1 MSKPGGNLSRAAVA
15 AFLTFGMMSAMDLS
29 SYRNFQL
36 GTDLPTVA
44 KQIGALPSQA
54 KVIHSRP
61 ALIQELGWRPQPL
74 GPSSKTEPAKEVVL
88 SFYEGQLFRISI
100 SYDRYETEGLTTA
113 DFVEAISVTY
123 GVPTRRAARAEP
135 GLYSDEEQV
144 VAQWQDSQYRF
155 DLVRLPY
162 GPSFNLV
169 GVLKRLEATAE
180 AAFLEAERLDY
191 KEAPQREA
199 ERIARDDDTE
209 RARLQKA
216 RIVNKPKFRP

>member
-1 MSKPGGNLSRAAVA
+1 MSRLGGNLSKAALAVFL
-15 AFLTFGMMSAMDLS
+15 AFGIMSASDLS
-29 SYRNFQL
+29 SYRSFRL

-44 KQIGALPSQA
+44 KQIGALPSEA

-88 SFYEGQLFRISI
+88 SFYEGQLFRIAI

-113 DFVEAISVTY
+113 DFIEAISVTY
-123 GVPTRRAARAEP
+123 GVSTSPAARAEP
-135 GLYSDEEQV
+135 GLYSNEGQV

-162 GPSFNLV
+162 EPSFNLV
-169 GVLKRLEATAE
+169 GVLKRLEAPAK
-180 AAFLEAERLDY
+180 AAFVEAERLDY

-199 ERIARDDDTE
+199 ERKAREDETE
-209 RARLQKA
+209 RVKLQKA

>member
-1 MSKPGGNLSRAAVA
+1 
-15 AFLTFGMMSAMDLS
+15 MMSATDLS
-29 SYRNFQL
+29 RYRSFQL
-36 GTDLPTVA
+36 GTDLPTVT

-61 ALIQELGWRPQPL
+61 ALIQELAWRPQPL
-74 GPSSKTEPAKEVVL
+74 GPSSETEPAKEVVL
-88 SFYEGQLFRISI
+88 SFYEGQLFRIVI

-123 GVPTRRAARAEP
+123 GVPTGPTARAET
-135 GLYSDEEQV
+135 GLYTHEAQV

-169 GVLKRLEATAE
+169 GVLKRLEATAK
-180 AAFLEAERLDY
+180 AAFIEAERLDY

-199 ERIARDDDTE
+199 ERKARVDETE
-209 RARLQKA
+209 RAKLQKA